1 VSSGNAIKSEW
12 LCKSNHTNKRR
23 QIMSDTNAEQPI
35 DVAVVDPKALETAA
49 CQPNGT
55 VHARQQGINDVTAL
69 DIEQM
74 QGIYGY
80 SDEARQIIKNENL
93 LPAGLL
99 SRLHASYPQHSGL
112 MAKET
117 HMFAEK
123 DQYTGLS
130 GFRKVV
136 EILQAN
142 NIDIGD
148 IEERELFVEVYR
160 FLATKH
166 SLNSID
172 WTNFYEDSVFQLVMP
187 QPDMINKQTVAEY
200 MGASLAE
207 KKKIV
212 SDYQEKTSPHDGNQ
226 QLNKPWFE
234 NEQGEIEFLDGSQHK
249 YPQCQLIFDKT
260 TQNCF
265 SFCTY
270 CFRHAQ
276 VRGDEDM
283 FIQKEIA
290 QIHRYLKVHQEVTDL
305 LITGGDGGY
314 MPASR
319 LEQYV
324 TPLMEDRELLH
335 IKTVRLAT
343 RSLTFQPE
351 MILSAKYDKMLA
363 VFDKLH
369 ENGIQLAWMAHFST
383 PRELLN
389 PTTIAAIRR
398 LQRHGVVIRSQS
410 PMMNHI
416 SLFENKDGS
425 IDIDRSA
432 QNWIDLANIIG
443 TMHISFH
450 SMYCARP
457 TGEHHYFTAPLSAVS
472 KIFDKIYRALPS
484 INRPSRHIS
493 MTTSAGKISIMGE
506 CDVRGERAFA
516 LMFTEGRNMAW
527 LDKVFLAKY
536 DETTN
541 DVKLLKPLAGDT
553 FFFEEEL
560 AQIEHDLAA
569 ALNNRLKA

>member
-1 VSSGNAIKSEW
+1 MTSST
-12 LCKSNHTNKRR
+12 SNQENNGS
-23 QIMSDTNAEQPI
+23 QQI
-35 DVAVVDPKALETAA
+35 DVAVVDPSKLNVSKLNESNCEPSGA
-49 CQPNGT
+49 
-55 VHARQQGINDVTAL
+55 VHIRSNEINDVSAS
-69 DIEQM
+69 DVADM
-74 QGIYGY
+74 MDVYHY
-80 SDEARQIIKNENL
+80 SDETRKIIKEENL
-93 LPAGLL
+93 LPTGLL
-99 SRLHASYPQHSGL
+99 SRLQASYPQHSGL
-112 MAKET
+112 VDKET
-117 HMFAEK
+117 HMFTDK

-130 GFRKVV
+130 GFREVV
-136 EILQAN
+136 KILEAN
-142 NIDIGD
+142 SIDIGA

-187 QPDMINKQTVAEY
+187 QPNMINKTTVAEY
-200 MGASLAE
+200 LGSSVAE
-207 KKKIV
+207 KKIIV

-234 NEQGEIEFLDGSQHK
+234 NDQGETEFLDGSQHK

-283 FIQKEIA
+283 FIQKEID
-290 QIHRYLKVHQEVTDL
+290 QIHRYLKIHTEVTDM

-324 TPLMEDRELLH
+324 TPLMEDRDLLH

-343 RSLTFQPE
+343 RVLTFQPE
-351 MILSAKYDKMLA
+351 MILSHKYDKMLA

-416 SLFENKDGS
+416 SLFEHEDGS

-432 QNWIDLANIIG
+432 QNWIDLSNILG
-443 TMHISFH
+443 TMLISFH

-457 TGEHHYFTAPLSAVS
+457 TGEHHYFTAPLSDVS
-472 KIFDKIYRALPS
+472 KIFDKIYRELPS
-484 INRPSRHIS
+484 INRPSRHLS

-506 CDVRGERAFA
+506 CEVGGERAFA
-516 LMFTEGRNMAW
+516 LMFTEGRNMKW
-527 LDKVFLAKY
+527 MDKVFLAKY
-536 DETTN
+536 DESTN
-541 DVKLLKPLAGDT
+541 DVKLLKPFDT
-553 FFFEEEL
+553 VKFFFEDEL
-560 AQIEHDLAA
+560 ATIEHDLAE
-569 ALNNRLKA
+569 ALNNRLKN

>member
-1 VSSGNAIKSEW
+1 MTNSTSASSE
-12 LCKSNHTNKRR
+12 H
-23 QIMSDTNAEQPI
+23 QI
-35 DVAVVDPKALETAA
+35 DVAIVDPKNIDKEACEPSGALHKRTCDISDVSAA
-49 CQPNGT
+49 
-55 VHARQQGINDVTAL
+55 DVA
-69 DIEQM
+69 DM
-74 QGIYGY
+74 MNVYHY
-80 SDEARQIIKNENL
+80 SDETRQIIKDENL
-93 LPAGLL
+93 LPTGLL
-99 SRLHASYPQHSGL
+99 SRLQASYPQHSGL
-112 MAKET
+112 VDKEA
-117 HMFAEK
+117 HMFTDK

-130 GFRKVV
+130 GFREVV
-136 EILQAN
+136 KILEAN
-142 NIDIGD
+142 HIDIGA

-172 WTNFYEDSVFQLVMP
+172 WTNSYEDSVFQLVMP
-187 QPDMINKQTVAEY
+187 QPNMINKATVAEY
-200 MGASLAE
+200 LGSNIAE
-207 KKKIV
+207 KKMIV
-212 SDYQEKTSPHDGNQ
+212 ADYQEKTSPHDGNQ

-234 NEQGEIEFLDGSQHK
+234 NDQGETEFLDGSQHK

-283 FIQKEIA
+283 FIQKEID
-290 QIHRYLKVHQEVTDL
+290 QIHRYLKVHTEVTDM

-324 TPLMEDRELLH
+324 TPLMEERGLLH

-343 RSLTFQPE
+343 RVLTFQPE
-351 MILSAKYDKMLA
+351 MILSHKYDKMLA

-389 PTTIAAIRR
+389 PSTIAAIRR

-432 QNWIDLANIIG
+432 QNWIDLSNILG
-443 TMHISFH
+443 TMLISFH

-457 TGEHHYFTAPLSAVS
+457 TGEHHYFTAPLSDVS
-472 KIFDKIYRALPS
+472 KIFDKIYRELPS
-484 INRPSRHIS
+484 INRPSRHLS

-506 CDVRGERAFA
+506 CEVGGERAFA
-516 LMFTEGRNMAW
+516 LMFTEGRNMKW
-527 LDKVFLAKY
+527 MDKVFLAKY
-536 DETTN
+536 DEKTN
-541 DVKLLKPLAGDT
+541 DVKLLKPFDT
-553 FFFEEEL
+553 DKFFFEDEL
-560 AQIEHDLAA
+560 ATIEHDLAA
-569 ALNNRLKA
+569 ALTNRLK

>member
-1 VSSGNAIKSEW
+1 MPN
-12 LCKSNHTNKRR
+12 SNVEQ
-23 QIMSDTNAEQPI
+23 QINVI
-35 DVAVVDPKALETAA
+35 DPKAITSENQA
-49 CQPNGT
+49 CKPSGA
-55 VHARQQGINDVTAL
+55 VHTRQSGINDVTAL
-69 DIEQM
+69 DVEQM
-74 QGIYGY
+74 KEIYGY
-80 SDEARQIIKNENL
+80 DAQIRQTIEDENL
-93 LPAGLL
+93 LPLGLL
-99 SRLHASYPQHSGL
+99 SRLHASYPEYSGL
-112 MAKET
+112 MDKQA
-117 HMFAEK
+117 HMFDEK

-136 EILQAN
+136 DILEAN

-187 QPDMINKQTVAEY
+187 QPNMINKQTVAEY
-200 MGASLAE
+200 LVANIEE
-207 KKKIV
+207 KQKIV

-283 FIQKEIA
+283 FIQKEID
-290 QIHRYLKVHQEVTDL
+290 QIHRYLKVHKEVTDM

-351 MILSAKYDKMLA
+351 MILSDKYDKMLA

-416 SLFENKDGS
+416 SLFEHKDGS

-432 QNWIDLANIIG
+432 QNWVDLANIIS
-443 TMHISFH
+443 TMLISFH

-484 INRPSRHIS
+484 ISRPSRHIS

-506 CDVRGERAFA
+506 CEVRGERAFA
-516 LMFTEGRNMAW
+516 LMFTEGRNMEW

-541 DVKLLKPLAGDT
+541 DVKLLKPLEGDT

-569 ALNNRLKA
+569 ALSNRLKV

>member
-1 VSSGNAIKSEW
+1 MPSSDKEQ
-12 LCKSNHTNKRR
+12 
-23 QIMSDTNAEQPI
+23 QIDI
-35 DVAVVDPKALETAA
+35 AVVDPKMLILEDQA
-49 CQPNGT
+49 CPPIGG
-55 VHARQQGINDVTAL
+55 VHVRQRGINDVTRL
-69 DIEQM
+69 DVEQM
-74 QGIYGY
+74 QDIYDY
-80 SDEARQIIKNENL
+80 DEETRQIIKDENL
-93 LPAGLL
+93 LPVGLL

-112 MAKET
+112 MDKEA
-117 HMFAEK
+117 HMFDEK

-142 NIDIGD
+142 DIDIGD

-160 FLATKH
+160 FLATRH

-187 QPDMINKQTVAEY
+187 QPNMIDKKTVAHY
-200 MGASLAE
+200 MGANIEE

-283 FIQKEIA
+283 FIQKEID
-290 QIHRYLKVHQEVTDL
+290 QIHRYLKIHKEVTDM

-324 TPLMEDRELLH
+324 TPLIEDRELLH

-351 MILSAKYDKMLA
+351 MILSPKYDKMLA

-443 TMHISFH
+443 TMLISFH

-506 CDVRGERAFA
+506 CEVRGERAFA
-516 LMFTEGRNMAW
+516 LMFTEGRNMEW

-541 DVKLLKPLAGDT
+541 DVKLLKPLEGDT

-560 AQIEHDLAA
+560 AIIEHDLAA
-569 ALNNRLKA
+569 ALNNRLKS

>member
-1 VSSGNAIKSEW
+1 MPN
-12 LCKSNHTNKRR
+12 SNTKQ
-23 QIMSDTNAEQPI
+23 QIG
-35 DVAVVDPKALETAA
+35 VAVVEPKILSSAEQA
-49 CQPNGT
+49 CQPSGA
-55 VHARQQGINDVTAL
+55 VHIRQSAINDVTAL
-69 DIEQM
+69 DVEQM
-74 QGIYGY
+74 QAIYGY
-80 SDEARQIIKNENL
+80 DEETRQIIKDENL
-93 LPAGLL
+93 LPLGLL

-112 MAKET
+112 MDKEA
-117 HMFAEK
+117 HMFDEK

-172 WTNFYEDSVFQLVMP
+172 WNNFYEDSVFQLVMP
-187 QPDMINKQTVAEY
+187 QPNMINRITVNEY
-200 MGASLAE
+200 MGASLKE

-283 FIQKEIA
+283 FIQKEID
-290 QIHRYLKVHQEVTDL
+290 QIHRYLKVHKEVTDM

-324 TPLMEDRELLH
+324 TPLIEDRELLH

-351 MILSAKYDKMLA
+351 MILSPKYDKMLA

-432 QNWIDLANIIG
+432 QNWVDLANIIG
-443 TMHISFH
+443 TMLISFH

-506 CDVRGERAFA
+506 CEVRGERAFA
-516 LMFTEGRNMAW
+516 LMFTEGRNMEW

-541 DVKLLKPLAGDT
+541 DVKLLKPLEGDT

-560 AQIEHDLAA
+560 AKIEHDLAA
-569 ALNNRLKA
+569 ALNNRLKS

>member
-1 VSSGNAIKSEW
+1 
-12 LCKSNHTNKRR
+12 
-23 QIMSDTNAEQPI
+23 MSDSSAEQQI
-35 DVAVVDPKALETAA
+35 NVSVAAPQIIEQEA
-49 CQPNGT
+49 CQPSS
-55 VHARQQGINDVTAL
+55 VIHVRQQSINDVTAL

-74 QGIYGY
+74 QATYGY
-80 SDEARQIIKNENL
+80 SEETRQIIKDENL
-93 LPAGLL
+93 LPVGLL
-99 SRLHASYPQHSGL
+99 SRLHAAYPQHSGL
-112 MAKET
+112 MAKAAQ
-117 HMFAEK
+117 MFTEK

-136 EILQAN
+136 EILTAN
-142 NIDIGD
+142 NVDIGD

-172 WTNFYEDSVFQLVMP
+172 WANFAEDSVFQLVMP
-187 QPDMINKQTVAEY
+187 QPNMINKQTFAKY
-200 MGASLAE
+200 KGASLAE

-212 SDYQEKTSPHDGNQ
+212 CDYQDQTSPHDGNQ

-234 NEQGEIEFLDGSQHK
+234 NEQGETEFLDGSQHK

-290 QIHRYLKVHQEVTDL
+290 QIHRYLKVHKEVTDI

-319 LEQYV
+319 LEQYI
-324 TPLMEDRELLH
+324 TPLIEDRELLH

-351 MILSAKYDKMLA
+351 MILSAKYDSMLA

-432 QNWIDLANIIG
+432 QNWIDLANIIA
-443 TMHISFH
+443 TLLISFH

-472 KIFDKIYRALPS
+472 KIFDKVYRALPS

-541 DVKLLKPLAGDT
+541 DVKLLKPLVGDT
-553 FFFEEEL
+553 FFYEEEL

-569 ALNNRLKA
+569 ALSNRLKA

>member
-1 VSSGNAIKSEW
+1 MSNSSVK
-12 LCKSNHTNKRR
+12 
-23 QIMSDTNAEQPI
+23 QPI
-35 DVAVVDPKALETAA
+35 DVALVEPKAFSDQEQA
-49 CQPNGT
+49 CQVNGA
-55 VHARQQGINDVTAL
+55 VHVRQNAINDVTAL
-69 DIEQM
+69 DVEQM
-74 QGIYGY
+74 LDIYDY
-80 SDEARQIIKNENL
+80 DQETRQTIKNENL
-93 LPAGLL
+93 LPLGLL

-112 MAKET
+112 LDKEA
-117 HMFAEK
+117 HMFDEK

-136 EILQAN
+136 AILEAN
-142 NIDIGD
+142 NIDIGA

-187 QPDMINKQTVAEY
+187 QPNMINKDVVNQY
-200 MGASLAE
+200 IGASLE
-207 KKKIV
+207 QKKKIV
-212 SDYQEKTSPHDGNQ
+212 RDYQEKTSPHDGNQ

-283 FIQKEIA
+283 FIQKEID
-290 QIHRYLKVHQEVTDL
+290 QVHRYLKVHKEVTDI

-324 TPLMEDRELLH
+324 TPLMEDRDLLH

-351 MILSAKYDKMLA
+351 MILSPKYDKMLA

-398 LQRHGVVIRSQS
+398 LQRHGVIIRSQS

-432 QNWIDLANIIG
+432 QNWIDLANILA
-443 TMHISFH
+443 TLLISFH

-457 TGEHHYFTAPLSAVS
+457 TGEHHYFTAPLSDVS
-472 KIFDKIYRALPS
+472 KIFDKIYRSLPS

-506 CDVRGERAFA
+506 CEVRGERAFA

-536 DETTN
+536 DECTN
-541 DVKLLKPLAGDT
+541 DVKLLKPLEGDT

-560 AQIEHDLAA
+560 AQIETDLAT
-569 ALNNRLKA
+569 ALNNRMK

>member
-1 VSSGNAIKSEW
+1 M
-12 LCKSNHTNKRR
+12 SNTTSKISANKA
-23 QIMSDTNAEQPI
+23 QHI
-35 DVAVVDPKALETAA
+35 DVALLDPKEFDSKKLEPSDG
-49 CQPNGT
+49 QPNSLVLDGN
-55 VHARQQGINDVTAL
+55 VHVRNRGISDVSEIDINDMMDV
-69 DIEQM
+69 
-74 QGIYGY
+74 YHY
-80 SDEARQIIKNENL
+80 SDDVRQTIKDEKL
-93 LPAGLL
+93 LSPGLL

-112 MAKET
+112 LDKEA
-117 HMFAEK
+117 HMFDEK

-130 GFRKVV
+130 GFRRVV
-136 EILQAN
+136 EILEVN

-148 IEERELFVEVYR
+148 IEERELFIEVYR

-187 QPDMINKQTVAEY
+187 QPNMINQVTVDEY
-200 MGASLAE
+200 LAASVAE
-207 KKKIV
+207 KKVIV
-212 SDYQEKTSPHDGNQ
+212 AEYQEKTSPHDGNQ

-283 FIQKEIA
+283 FIQKEID
-290 QIHRYLKVHQEVTDL
+290 QIHRYLKVHKEVTDM

-319 LEQYV
+319 FEQYV
-324 TPLMEDRELLH
+324 TPLMEDRDLLH

-343 RSLTFQPE
+343 RALTFQPE
-351 MILSAKYDKMLA
+351 MILSSKYDNMLA

-416 SLFENKDGS
+416 SLFEHKDGS

-432 QNWIDLANIIG
+432 QNWIDLSNILG
-443 TMHISFH
+443 TMLISFH

-472 KIFDKIYRALPS
+472 QIFDKIYRELPS
-484 INRPSRHIS
+484 INRPSRHLS

-506 CDVRGERAFA
+506 CEVGGERAFA
-516 LMFTEGRNMAW
+516 LMFTEGRNMKW
-527 LDKVFLAKY
+527 MDKVFLAKY

-541 DVKLLKPLAGDT
+541 DVKLLKPFDT
-553 FFFEEEL
+553 DKFFFEEEL
-560 AQIEHDLAA
+560 ATIEHDLAQ
-569 ALNNRLKA
+569 ALTKRLEQ

>member
-1 VSSGNAIKSEW
+1 MPN
-12 LCKSNHTNKRR
+12 SNTKQ
-23 QIMSDTNAEQPI
+23 QIG
-35 DVAVVDPKALETAA
+35 VAVVEPKILSSAEQA
-49 CQPNGT
+49 CQPSGA
-55 VHARQQGINDVTAL
+55 VHIRQSAINDVTAL
-69 DIEQM
+69 DVEQM
-74 QGIYGY
+74 QAIYGY
-80 SDEARQIIKNENL
+80 DEETRQIIKDENL
-93 LPAGLL
+93 LPLGLL

-112 MAKET
+112 MDKEA
-117 HMFAEK
+117 HMFDEK

-172 WTNFYEDSVFQLVMP
+172 WNNFYEDSVFQLVMP
-187 QPDMINKQTVAEY
+187 QPNMINRITVNEY
-200 MGASLAE
+200 MGASLKE

-283 FIQKEIA
+283 FIQKEID
-290 QIHRYLKVHQEVTDL
+290 QIHRYLKVHKEVTDM

-324 TPLMEDRELLH
+324 TPLIEDRELLH

-351 MILSAKYDKMLA
+351 MILSPKYDKMLA

-432 QNWIDLANIIG
+432 QNWVDLANIIG
-443 TMHISFH
+443 TMLISFH

-506 CDVRGERAFA
+506 CEVRGERAFA
-516 LMFTEGRNMAW
+516 LMFTEGRNMEW

-541 DVKLLKPLAGDT
+541 DVKLLKPLEGDT

-560 AQIEHDLAA
+560 AKIEHNLAA
-569 ALNNRLKA
+569 ALNNRLKS

>member
-1 VSSGNAIKSEW
+1 MTSSTPN
-12 LCKSNHTNKRR
+12 
-23 QIMSDTNAEQPI
+23 QAESGSQQI
-35 DVAVVDPKALETAA
+35 DVAAPSKLNLSDCEPS
-49 CQPNGT
+49 GT
-55 VHARQQGINDVTAL
+55 VHVRSNAINDVSAI
-69 DIEQM
+69 DVADM
-74 QGIYGY
+74 MDVYHY
-80 SDEARQIIKNENL
+80 SDETRQIIKGENL
-93 LPAGLL
+93 LPTGLL
-99 SRLHASYPQHSGL
+99 SRLQASYPQHSGL
-112 MAKET
+112 VDKEA
-117 HMFAEK
+117 HMFTDKE
-123 DQYTGLS
+123 QYTGLS
-130 GFRKVV
+130 GFREVV
-136 EILQAN
+136 KILEAHN
-142 NIDIGD
+142 VDIGA

-187 QPDMINKQTVAEY
+187 QPNMINKTTVGEY
-200 MGASLAE
+200 LGSSISD

-234 NEQGEIEFLDGSQHK
+234 NDEGEIEFLDGSQHK

-283 FIQKEIA
+283 FIQKEID
-290 QIHRYLKVHQEVTDL
+290 QIHRYLKVHKEVTDM

-324 TPLMEDRELLH
+324 TPLMEDRDLLH

-343 RSLTFQPE
+343 RVLTFQPE
-351 MILSAKYDKMLA
+351 MILTKKYDKMLA

-416 SLFENKDGS
+416 SLFEHEDGS

-432 QNWIDLANIIG
+432 QNWIDLSNILA
-443 TMHISFH
+443 TMLISFH

-457 TGEHHYFTAPLSAVS
+457 TGEHHYFTAPLSDVS
-472 KIFDKIYRALPS
+472 KIFDKIYRELPS
-484 INRPSRHIS
+484 INRPSRHLS

-506 CDVRGERAFA
+506 CEVGGERAFA
-516 LMFTEGRNMAW
+516 LMFTEGRNMQW
-527 LDKVFLAKY
+527 MDKVFLAKY
-536 DETTN
+536 DESTN
-541 DVKLLKPLAGDT
+541 DVKLLKPFDT
-553 FFFEEEL
+553 DKFFFEDEL
-560 AQIEHDLAA
+560 ATIEHDLAE
-569 ALNNRLKA
+569 ALNNRLNN

>member
-1 VSSGNAIKSEW
+1 
-12 LCKSNHTNKRR
+12 
-23 QIMSDTNAEQPI
+23 
-35 DVAVVDPKALETAA
+35 
-49 CQPNGT
+49 
-55 VHARQQGINDVTAL
+55 
-69 DIEQM
+69 
-74 QGIYGY
+74 
-80 SDEARQIIKNENL
+80 
-93 LPAGLL
+93 
-99 SRLHASYPQHSGL
+99 
-112 MAKET
+112 
-117 HMFAEK
+117 
-123 DQYTGLS
+123 LS
-130 GFRKVV
+130 GFREVV
-136 EILQAN
+136 KILEAHN
-142 NIDIGD
+142 VDIGA

-160 FLATKH
+160 FLATQH

-172 WTNFYEDSVFQLVMP
+172 STNFYEDSVFQLVMP
-187 QPDMINKQTVAEY
+187 QPNMINKTTVGEY
-200 MGASLAE
+200 LGSSISD

-234 NEQGEIEFLDGSQHK
+234 NDEGEIEFLDGSQHK

-283 FIQKEIA
+283 FIQKEID
-290 QIHRYLKVHQEVTDL
+290 QIHRYLKVHKEVTDM

-324 TPLMEDRELLH
+324 TPLMEDRDLLH

-343 RSLTFQPE
+343 RVLTFQPE
-351 MILSAKYDKMLA
+351 MILTKKYDKMLA

-416 SLFENKDGS
+416 SLFENADGS

-432 QNWIDLANIIG
+432 QNWIDLSNILA
-443 TMHISFH
+443 TMLISFH

-457 TGEHHYFTAPLSAVS
+457 TGEHHYFTAPLSDVS
-472 KIFDKIYRALPS
+472 KIFDKIYRELPS
-484 INRPSRHIS
+484 INRPSRHLS

-506 CDVRGERAFA
+506 CEVGGERAFA
-516 LMFTEGRNMAW
+516 LMFTEGRNMKW
-527 LDKVFLAKY
+527 MDKVFLAKY
-536 DETTN
+536 DESTN
-541 DVKLLKPLAGDT
+541 DVKLLKPFDT
-553 FFFEEEL
+553 DKFFFENEL
-560 AQIEHDLAA
+560 ATIEHDLAE
-569 ALNNRLKA
+569 ALSNRLKA

>member
-1 VSSGNAIKSEW
+1 MQNLSTDQKINVVNPKQINSSKNTCEPS
-12 LCKSNHTNKRR
+12 
-23 QIMSDTNAEQPI
+23 
-35 DVAVVDPKALETAA
+35 
-49 CQPNGT
+49 GT
-55 VHARQQGINDVTAL
+55 VHTRQNVINDVTAL
-69 DIEQM
+69 DVEQM
-74 QGIYGY
+74 QEIYGY
-80 SDEARQIIKNENL
+80 DEDTRQIIQDENL
-93 LPAGLL
+93 LPLGLL
-99 SRLHASYPQHSGL
+99 SRLHASYPEHSGL
-112 MAKET
+112 MDKEA
-117 HMFAEK
+117 HMFDEK

-136 EILQAN
+136 DILQAN
-142 NIDIGD
+142 NIDIGYV
-148 IEERELFVEVYR
+148 EERELFVEVYR

-187 QPDMINKQTVAEY
+187 QPNMINKKTVDQY
-200 MGASLAE
+200 IGASIE
-207 KKKIV
+207 NKKKIV
-212 SDYQEKTSPHDGNQ
+212 CDYQEKTSPHDGNQ

-234 NEQGEIEFLDGSQHK
+234 NEQGEVEFLDGSQHK

-283 FIQKEIA
+283 FIQKEID
-290 QIHRYLKVHQEVTDL
+290 QIHRYLKVHKEVTDM

-314 MPASR
+314 MPARR

-351 MILSAKYDKMLA
+351 MILSPKYDKMLA

-398 LQRHGVVIRSQS
+398 LQRHGVIIRSQS

-432 QNWIDLANIIG
+432 QNWVDLANIIS
-443 TMHISFH
+443 TLLISFH

-506 CDVRGERAFA
+506 CEVHGERAFA
-516 LMFTEGRNMAW
+516 LMFTEGRNMEW

-541 DVKLLKPLAGDT
+541 DVKLLKPLEGDT

-560 AQIEHDLAA
+560 AKIEHDLAA
-569 ALNNRLKA
+569 ALNNRLKL

>member
-1 VSSGNAIKSEW
+1 MTSSTAKPSKDE
-12 LCKSNHTNKRR
+12 T
-23 QIMSDTNAEQPI
+23 QPI
-35 DVAVVDPKALETAA
+35 EVAIVDPNQLNPSKLKEKSCEPSGA
-49 CQPNGT
+49 
-55 VHARQQGINDVTAL
+55 VHVRTNEINDVTA
-69 DIEQM
+69 
-74 QGIYGY
+74 
-80 SDEARQIIKNENL
+80 SDVADMMDVYHYQDETRQIIKDEKL
-93 LPAGLL
+93 LPTGLL

-112 MAKET
+112 VDKAA
-117 HMFAEK
+117 HMFTDK

-130 GFRKVV
+130 GFREVV
-136 EILQAN
+136 KILEAHN
-142 NIDIGD
+142 VNIGD

-187 QPDMINKQTVAEY
+187 QPNMINKVTVAEY
-200 MGASLAE
+200 LVANKAE
-207 KKKIV
+207 KKIIV

-234 NEQGEIEFLDGSQHK
+234 NDTGEIEFLDGSQHK

-283 FIQKEIA
+283 FIQKEID
-290 QIHRYLKVHQEVTDL
+290 QIHRYLKIHTEVTDM

-324 TPLMEDRELLH
+324 TPLMEDRDLLH

-343 RSLTFQPE
+343 RVLTFQPE
-351 MILSAKYDKMLA
+351 MILSHKYDKMLA

-416 SLFENKDGS
+416 SLFEHEDGS

-432 QNWIDLANIIG
+432 QNWIDLSNILA
-443 TMHISFH
+443 TMLISFH

-457 TGEHHYFTAPLSAVS
+457 TGEHHYFTAPLSDVS
-472 KIFDKIYRALPS
+472 KIFDKIYRELPS
-484 INRPSRHIS
+484 INRPSRHLS

-506 CDVRGERAFA
+506 CDVGGERAFA
-516 LMFTEGRNMAW
+516 LMFTEGRNMQW
-527 LDKVFLAKY
+527 MDKVFLAKY
-536 DETTN
+536 DESTN
-541 DVKLLKPLAGDT
+541 DVKLLKPFDT
-553 FFFEEEL
+553 DKFFFEDEL
-560 AQIEHDLAA
+560 ATIEHDLAE
-569 ALNNRLKA
+569 ALNNRLKK

>member
-1 VSSGNAIKSEW
+1 MMIN
-12 LCKSNHTNKRR
+12 SNP
-23 QIMSDTNAEQPI
+23 EQAI
-35 DVAVVDPKALETAA
+35 DVAIEKPPKSNRKHAELLSGEVHVRSNDIVDVSQADVEDMMDVYHYNDETR
-49 CQPNGT
+49 
-55 VHARQQGINDVTAL
+55 HIIN
-69 DIEQM
+69 
-74 QGIYGY
+74 
-80 SDEARQIIKNENL
+80 NENL
-93 LPAGLL
+93 LPIGLL

-112 MAKET
+112 LDKEA
-117 HMFAEK
+117 HMFNEK
-123 DQYTGLS
+123 EQYTGLS
-130 GFRKVV
+130 GFRRVV
-136 EILQAN
+136 AILKAN

-187 QPDMINKQTVAEY
+187 QPKMINKQTVSAY
-200 MGASLAE
+200 LGASLEE

-212 SDYQEKTSPHDGNQ
+212 AYYQEKTSPHDGNQ

-234 NEQGEIEFLDGSQHK
+234 NDKGEVEFLDGSQHK

-283 FIQKEIA
+283 FIQKEID
-290 QIHRYLKVHQEVTDL
+290 QIHRYLKVHKEVTDI

-319 LEQYV
+319 FDQYV
-324 TPLMEDRELLH
+324 TPLIEDRQLLH

-351 MILSAKYDKMLA
+351 MILTHKYDKMLA

-416 SLFENKDGS
+416 SLFEHKEGA

-432 QNWIDLANIIG
+432 QNWIDLSNILA
-443 TMHISFH
+443 TMLISFH

-457 TGEHHYFTAPLSAVS
+457 TGEHHYFTAPLSDVS
-472 KIFDKIYRALPS
+472 KIFDKIYRELPS
-484 INRPSRHIS
+484 INRPSRHLS
-493 MTTSAGKISIMGE
+493 MTTSAGKISIMGQCE
-506 CDVRGERAFA
+506 VGGEQAFA
-516 LMFTEGRNMAW
+516 LMFTEGRNMNW

-541 DVKLLKPLAGDT
+541 DVKLLKPFDT
-553 FFFEEEL
+553 DKFFFEEEL
-560 AQIEHDLAA
+560 ATIEHDLAL
-569 ALNNRLKA
+569 ALSQRLKA

>member
-1 VSSGNAIKSEW
+1 MISTTSNNEKTREQQVNVTIVEPIKFSENSCEESGVVHVRTKSISNVSDA
-12 LCKSNHTNKRR
+12 
-23 QIMSDTNAEQPI
+23 
-35 DVAVVDPKALETAA
+35 DVADMM
-49 CQPNGT
+49 
-55 VHARQQGINDVTAL
+55 DV
-69 DIEQM
+69 
-74 QGIYGY
+74 YHY
-80 SDEARQIIKNENL
+80 SDETIKIIKDENL
-93 LPAGLL
+93 LPTGLL
-99 SRLHASYPQHSGL
+99 SRLQASYPQHSGL
-112 MAKET
+112 VDKEA
-117 HMFAEK
+117 HMFTNKE
-123 DQYTGLS
+123 QYTGLS
-130 GFRKVV
+130 GFREVV
-136 EILQAN
+136 NILNDN
-142 NIDIGD
+142 NIDIGA

-172 WTNFYEDSVFQLVMP
+172 WTNSYEDSVFQLVMP
-187 QPDMINKQTVAEY
+187 QPNMINQTTVGEY
-200 MGASLAE
+200 LGSSITE

-212 SDYQEKTSPHDGNQ
+212 ADYQEKTSPHDGNQ

-283 FIQKEIA
+283 FIQKEID
-290 QIHRYLKVHQEVTDL
+290 QIHRYLKVHKEVTDM

-324 TPLMEDRELLH
+324 TPLMEDRDLLH
-335 IKTVRLAT
+335 IQTVRLAT
-343 RSLTFQPE
+343 RILTFQPE
-351 MILSAKYDKMLA
+351 MILSHKYDKMLA

-369 ENGIQLAWMAHFST
+369 ENGVQLAWMAHFST

-389 PTTIAAIRR
+389 PTTVAAIRR

-416 SLFENKDGS
+416 SLFERKDGS

-432 QNWIDLANIIG
+432 QNWIDLSNVLG
-443 TMHISFH
+443 TMLISFH

-472 KIFDKIYRALPS
+472 QIFDKIYRELPS
-484 INRPSRHIS
+484 INRPSRHLS

-506 CDVRGERAFA
+506 CEVGGKRAFA
-516 LMFTEGRNMAW
+516 LMFTEGRNMKW
-527 LDKVFLAKY
+527 MDKVFLAKY

-541 DVKLLKPLAGDT
+541 DVKLLKPFDT
-553 FFFEEEL
+553 DKFFFEDEL
-560 AQIEHDLAA
+560 ATIEHDLAQ
-569 ALNNRLKA
+569 ALTHRLQK